1 MQFESKPSRDAQCL
15 NTAAGFWIR
24 FMQIISGPLA
34 IDNTRAAKLG
44 LRESLREITSTEED
58 LKTELDALIARI
70 RATQKHSKNI
80 ERVKPMLVQSRKIK
94 GRLSVL
100 QRKREALENHMD
112 TLENS
117 ELNQHVLHSMQRTSN
132 ALKAMGL
139 DKSLK
144 DVDKVMLDL
153 EENHSDVSSLQ
164 QTLGMSYSE
173 DEGVDWGLE
182 LNMLLNDDCISAPVL
197 ANAMHDAR
205 EVPPAPREAEAAALA
220 PAPAPEEEVKKAELA
235 VVHV

>member
-1 MQFESKPSRDAQCL
+1 M
-15 NTAAGFWIR
+15 
-24 FMQIISGPLA
+24 
-34 IDNTRAAKLG
+34 KLG
-44 LRESLREITSTEED
+44 LKQSLREITSTEED

-70 RATQKHSKNI
+70 RVTQKHSKNI

-94 GRLSVL
+94 DRLSVL

-144 DVDKVMLDL
+144 DVDQVMLDL
-153 EENHSDVSSLQ
+153 EENHIDVSSMQ
-164 QTLGMSYSE
+164 QR
-173 DEGVDWGLE
+173 
-182 LNMLLNDDCISAPVL
+182 SA
-197 ANAMHDAR
+197 
-205 EVPPAPREAEAAALA
+205 
-220 PAPAPEEEVKKAELA
+220 
-235 VVHV
+235 